1 MPDTRARTSAIRV
14 GAMRPGNS
22 RITAK
27 GAGCNSTTLTSGT
40 DRLSSL
46 LGEAGPSLQPAS
58 SPANSK
64 AITLLWSTER
74 AVILLQPLRCC
85 PQACAVGE
93 RRFAASP
100 VATRPG
106 TVPSQW
112 LRRFHGI
119 GRSPRLM
126 RAQAGYFFLSSR
138 NIARRNAKR
147 GPWRL
152 GESRQGKP
160 SREWEGTQLG
170 NFVLGQIGHP
180 RLATSRATV
189 VRNDPGRVI
198 RVRRRFHRICRRW
211 VKRKCVGLSSRTICR
226 GVAWTAPSGAF
237 STGNFLSFAFFADPA
252 QLAQV
257 FERSVQ
263 RELVRSDFGKPVLGV
278 HWSHQLAP
286 ENVLLAG
293 AALAGLWNRCLR

>member
-1 MPDTRARTSAIRV
+1 MSPALTSLPSSQLRLTTMPDTRARTSAIRG

-58 SPANSK
+58 SPANSR

-85 PQACAVGE
+85 PQACAVGVRNLP
-93 RRFAASP
+93 RRQSALVPAPFLVSGFAGSPGLGDRRAHARASRILL
-100 VATRPG
+100 VSLFSEHCA
-106 TVPSQW
+106 
-112 LRRFHGI
+112 
-119 GRSPRLM
+119 
-126 RAQAGYFFLSSR
+126 AQR
-138 NIARRNAKR
+138 ER

-170 NFVLGQIGHP
+170 NFVLGQI
-180 RLATSRATV
+180 
-189 VRNDPGRVI
+189 
-198 RVRRRFHRICRRW
+198 
-211 VKRKCVGLSSRTICR
+211 
-226 GVAWTAPSGAF
+226 
-237 STGNFLSFAFFADPA
+237 
-252 QLAQV
+252 
-257 FERSVQ
+257 
-263 RELVRSDFGKPVLGV
+263 
-278 HWSHQLAP
+278 
-286 ENVLLAG
+286 
-293 AALAGLWNRCLR
+293 